1 MKNPQSRRR
10 DNVKEFVETLVEFV
24 VDLVDLVKEDPGMLV
39 FLAVS
44 ALAMFGAYQTFG
56 FK

>member
-1 MKNPQSRRR
+1 M
-10 DNVKEFVETLVEFV
+10 KEFVETLVEFV